1 MALAKMKIRKDDEVI
16 IITGKDKGKKGK
28 VLRALPAISKVLVSG
43 INVAKRHMKPSR
55 FNPNGGIVAKELP
68 IAISNVSLMDP
79 KTGQA
84 TRVGFKILGDGK
96 KVRVAKKSGEVIDSK

>member
-1 MALAKMKIRKDDEVI
+1 
-16 IITGKDKGKKGK
+16 
-28 VLRALPAISKVLVSG
+28 
-43 INVAKRHMKPSR
+43 MKPSR